1 MALCS
6 EALVPGPF
14 CNLAR
19 HLDTGNQKCFFLLV
33 PLSEIIFPPHSLLP
47 IMVKERCPWSLAE
60 HADTE
65 KPGGEKR
72 KRGPAPQDCYLK
84 CQVCKIMSRSSA
96 RTQQKEASW
105 STCQVSVLP

>member
-19 HLDTGNQKCFFLLV
+19 RLDTGNQKCFFLLV
-33 PLSEIIFPPHSLLP
+33 PLSEIIFPPTPYFPL
-47 IMVKERCPWSLAE
+47 MVKERCPWSLAE

-65 KPGGEKR
+65 KPGGENEK
-72 KRGPAPQDCYLK
+72 GVQPP
-84 CQVCKIMSRSSA
+84 
-96 RTQQKEASW
+96 RTA
-105 STCQVSVLP
+105 T